1 KNTYST
7 RFIQQKNNN
16 NGHGFEHDE
25 IDCNPTL
32 LVNSLGLGEPP
43 DGKAY
48 LGAWTDGSAPYYDT
62 PSAFNSRIGQNT
74 FAFQLAQT
82 IPITPYNYTSG
93 SGGAINITEI
103 TKTNTPASIY
113 LTVYPQSLERV
124 TDQDLTILA
133 TQISS
138 YFISMPER
146 KVFLRFAP
154 EMQGQWMKY
163 GAQPSLFILTWKKM
177 YSIVKNL
184 APQTIIVWAPNGAMG
199 YPFGI
204 KLKDVIS
211 KADQDLLD
219 TNKNGELD
227 SNDDAYGAYYPGD
240 GYVDWN
246 GISWYWKGN
255 EYPYKVNQI
264 LPTGYSAGAMTGKS
278 PPGSIGSSNSVEP
291 QNFTNFYD
299 TYCQNNHASAYHNND
314 NGTTTINQLSLQQ
327 AWWRDCLT
335 SISFMNNFP
344 KIKMFMVFEHQK
356 FEDQND
362 LRDYRITVDGNV
374 RNSWL
379 DDFKA
384 VQDRFIWA
392 DNITLQSDGS
402 SPAKKKASKGA
413 RKMTTFHAGLSNNA
427 SSNLC
432 FLNSVIQALA
442 STQEYTKY
450 LKEIHSE
457 KPKGEGSKPSII
469 EELLPIIEE
478 LNTPRNRNI
487 VLRPTK
493 LIEALLANHATG
505 LAALL
510 LPTITNQPRTQRNP
524 FRGLM
529 ANRIAC
535 AACAFLAG
543 IHHSPT
549 NHLSISLPFC
559 ATCTL
564 EDCLKEYTILELLD
578 DYFCRKCTLI
588 KRNHVKKSNQW
599 H

>member
-1 KNTYST
+1 MVTVLST
-7 RFIQQKNNN
+7 MRSIVILLWSSSQ
-16 NGHGFEHDE
+16 
-25 IDCNPTL
+25 

-204 KLKDVIS
+204 KLKDVIL
-211 KADQDLLD
+211 KVDQDLLD

-299 TYCQNNHASAYHNND
+299 TYCQNKPCMFTEMGAAYHNND
-314 NGTTTINQLSLQQ
+314 NGTTTINQL
-327 AWWRDCLT
+327 
-335 SISFMNNFP
+335 
-344 KIKMFMVFEHQK
+344 KIRRSK
-356 FEDQND
+356 D

-413 RKMTTFHAGLSNNA
+413 RNRLERPLLFLIPLVILI
-427 SSNLC
+427 SS
-432 FLNSVIQALA
+432 
-442 STQEYTKY
+442 
-450 LKEIHSE
+450 
-457 KPKGEGSKPSII
+457 
-469 EELLPIIEE
+469 
-478 LNTPRNRNI
+478 
-487 VLRPTK
+487 
-493 LIEALLANHATG
+493 
-505 LAALL
+505 
-510 LPTITNQPRTQRNP
+510 
-524 FRGLM
+524 M
-529 ANRIAC
+529 
-535 AACAFLAG
+535 
-543 IHHSPT
+543 
-549 NHLSISLPFC
+549 
-559 ATCTL
+559 
-564 EDCLKEYTILELLD
+564 
-578 DYFCRKCTLI
+578 
-588 KRNHVKKSNQW
+588 
-599 H
+599 

>member
-1 KNTYST
+1 MVTVLST
-7 RFIQQKNNN
+7 MRSIVILLWSSSQ
-16 NGHGFEHDE
+16 
-25 IDCNPTL
+25 

-299 TYCQNNHASAYHNND
+299 TYCQNKPCMFTEMGAAYHNND
-314 NGTTTINQLSLQQ
+314 NGTSTTTINQLSLQQ

-402 SPAKKKASKGA
+402 SPAKKKASKG
-413 RKMTTFHAGLSNNA
+413 TSNRLERPLLFMIPLVILI
-427 SSNLC
+427 SS
-432 FLNSVIQALA
+432 I
-442 STQEYTKY
+442 
-450 LKEIHSE
+450 
-457 KPKGEGSKPSII
+457 
-469 EELLPIIEE
+469 
-478 LNTPRNRNI
+478 
-487 VLRPTK
+487 
-493 LIEALLANHATG
+493 
-505 LAALL
+505 
-510 LPTITNQPRTQRNP
+510 
-524 FRGLM
+524 
-529 ANRIAC
+529 
-535 AACAFLAG
+535 
-543 IHHSPT
+543 
-549 NHLSISLPFC
+549 
-559 ATCTL
+559 
-564 EDCLKEYTILELLD
+564 
-578 DYFCRKCTLI
+578 
-588 KRNHVKKSNQW
+588 
-599 H
+599 

>member
-1 KNTYST
+1 MVTVLST
-7 RFIQQKNNN
+7 MRSIVILLWSSSQ
-16 NGHGFEHDE
+16 
-25 IDCNPTL
+25 

-154 EMQGQWMKY
+154 EMQEF
-163 GAQPSLFILTWKKM
+163 GASN
-177 YSIVKNL
+177 Y
-184 APQTIIVWAPNGAMG
+184 IVWAPNGAMG

-278 PPGSIGSSNSVEP
+278 PPGSI
-291 QNFTNFYD
+291 
-299 TYCQNNHASAYHNND
+299 AAYHNND
-314 NGTTTINQLSLQQ
+314 NGTSTTTINQLSLQQ

-402 SPAKKKASKGA
+402 SPAKKKASKGTSKHDDILCRTIKQCKFEFMFLEFGYPSISIHTRIHEILA
-413 RKMTTFHAGLSNNA
+413 RNPLRKT
-427 SSNLC
+427 
-432 FLNSVIQALA
+432 
-442 STQEYTKY
+442 E
-450 LKEIHSE
+450 
-457 KPKGEGSKPSII
+457 GEGSKPSII
-469 EELLPIIEE
+469 EELLSIIEE
-478 LNTPRNRNI
+478 LNTPRPRNT

-493 LIEALLANHATG
+493 LIKALLANHASSSKLFNSNQQDAHELLMIILEAIDLEFERSTQCRSSSQAG

-510 LPTITNQPRTQRNP
+510 RTTITNQPRTQRNP

-529 ANRIAC
+529 ASRIAC

-549 NHLSISLPFC
+549 NHLSISLPS
-559 ATCTL
+559 AL
-564 EDCLKEYTILELLD
+564 
-578 DYFCRKCTLI
+578 RV
-588 KRNHVKKSNQW
+588 H
-599 H
+599 

>member
-1 KNTYST
+1 MRS
-7 RFIQQKNNN
+7 IVILLWSSSQ
-16 NGHGFEHDE
+16 
-25 IDCNPTL
+25 

-299 TYCQNNHASAYHNND
+299 TYCQNKPCMFTEMGAAYHNND

-402 SPAKKKASKGA
+402 SPAKKKASKGTSN
-413 RKMTTFHAGLSNNA
+413 RLERPLLFLIPLPTIVVNEIKNQPTNHTKNMTTFYAGLSNNA

-450 LKEIHSE
+450 LQEIHSE
-457 KPKGEGSKPSII
+457 RPKGEGSKPSII

-493 LIEALLANHATG
+493 LIEALLANHASSSK
-505 LAALL
+505 LFNSNQQDAHELL
-510 LPTITNQPRTQRNP
+510 MI
-524 FRGLM
+524 
-529 ANRIAC
+529 
-535 AACAFLAG
+535 
-543 IHHSPT
+543 
-549 NHLSISLPFC
+549 
-559 ATCTL
+559 
-564 EDCLKEYTILELLD
+564 ILEAIDLE
-578 DYFCRKCTLI
+578 FE
-588 KRNHVKKSNQW
+588 
-599 H
+599 